1 LCGPEGGPA
10 KKGDKMKSLPFW
22 FIAVG
27 AVLALLGMA
36 WGIQMAISQD
46 HSLAP
51 GHAHN
56 NLVGYVTMVI
66 YGIYYKLVPAAA
78 TTRLAMIHFWV
89 ALVGGL
95 TIGVGVALATS
106 GQGEVLAQIASIA
119 TIIGMAIFVYTVFRN
134 RAALTV

>member
-1 LCGPEGGPA
+1 
-10 KKGDKMKSLPFW
+10 MKSLPFW

-27 AVLALLGMA
+27 ALLALLGMA

-66 YGIYYKLVPAAA
+66 YGVYYKLVPAAA
-78 TTRLAMIHFWV
+78 QGRLALVHFWV
-89 ALVGGL
+89 ALVGAL
-95 TIGVGVALATS
+95 TIGVGVAMAES
-106 GQGEVLAQIASIA
+106 GQGEMLAQVASIA
-119 TIIGMAIFVYTVFRN
+119 TILGMAIFLYTIVRH
-134 RAALTV
+134 RAALS